1 MHSSDPKRGKSVT
14 CANMP
19 KASLAKTRAFT
30 FVVRNGS
37 LNLRAHNLVIFLQ
50 MAQGIDDQTWT
61 HHLRSGE
68 YSRWF
73 GEAIKD
79 DELAAET
86 RAVEQNE
93 ALSAQELRGRI
104 KKIVERRYTA
114 PAKAANRAPPR
125 ERLRQAYRHSNH
137 HRPSTPQSPGGP
149 AEDGREQRTKPS
161 ASDKIAA
168 LAAVKI

>member
-1 MHSSDPKRGKSVT
+1 MRKYAEGELGEDKSFYFRG
-14 CANMP
+14 P
-19 KASLAKTRAFT
+19 
-30 FVVRNGS
+30 NGS

-93 ALSAQELRGRI
+93 ALSAQESRGRI
-104 KKIVERRYTA
+104 KEIVERRYTA
-114 PAKAANRAPPR
+114 PAK
-125 ERLRQAYRHSNH
+125 S
-137 HRPSTPQSPGGP
+137 G
-149 AEDGREQRTKPS
+149 
-161 ASDKIAA
+161 
-168 LAAVKI
+168 